1 MFGKKNDI
9 PPKLNTDKVDTIIGK
24 DTEFNGTFHARGV
37 IRIDGKVD
45 GEILTQGDIIV
56 GETGKIIGD
65 IKARHI
71 TLAGEMH
78 GNAIVQGRLEITST
92 GKLFGDIEVSNLVV
106 NDGAVFDGKCEM
118 KNDKGDAVNS
128 NNRKD

>member
-1 MFGKKNDI
+1 MFGKKDDT
-9 PPKLNTDKVDTIIGK
+9 PPKVNTDKVDTIIGK
-24 DTEFNGTFHARGV
+24 DTEFNGTLQAKGV

-45 GEILTQGDIIV
+45 GEVLTQGDIIV

-65 IKARHI
+65 VKARHI

-78 GNAIVQGRLEITST
+78 GNAIVEGRLEIIST
-92 GKLFGDIEVSNLVV
+92 GKLFGDIEVSSLVI

-118 KNDKGDAVNS
+118 KNDKGDAANS
-128 NNRKD
+128 KNREN